1 MTSDIEW
8 TNELLNIAENKSY
21 QDLLNWLGTT
31 LENLND
37 SNTHSTFILNP
48 FNDRI
53 SKVFVNINENKL
65 ERVHLQGDTF
75 FLQFEYILGQTK
87 EYKTT
92 FNTYDAID
100 DEQFVFYPTKI
111 SRPLIGIDS
120 WIDKGLKSQH
130 HKEINFKNV
139 SFYFDEKKVPILYR
153 DGWHFVN
160 PLKA

>member
-8 TNELLNIAENKSY
+8 TNELLHIAENKSY
-21 QDLLNWLGTT
+21 QELLDWIGTT

-37 SNTHSTFILNP
+37 SNIHSTYILKP

-53 SKVFVNINENKL
+53 SKAFVNINDNKL
-65 ERVHLQGDTF
+65 ERVYLQGDTF
-75 FLQFEYILGQTK
+75 FLPFEYLLGETK

-100 DEQFVFYPTKI
+100 DEQFIFYPTKLA
-111 SRPLIGIDS
+111 RQLIGIDS
-120 WIDKGLKSQH
+120 WIDKGQQSLS

-139 SFYFDEKKVPILYR
+139 SFYFDQAKVPIHYR
-153 DGWHFVN
+153 DGWHFAN